1 MAPRTTKPK
10 SEDVDPL
17 KPKTEKAK
25 VEKIKPAPKMKAEKT
40 DKVTK
45 VKVERADKPKTE
57 KKSDKEEKAVKEDK
71 SKDGKGEKVKAITGD
86 VAVAVILEYLK
97 SQNRPY
103 SATEVSANLHGK
115 VSHPSSLPRI
125 CKRK

>member
-25 VEKIKPAPKMKAEKT
+25 VEKVKAAPKIKAEKT
-40 DKVTK
+40 DKSTK
-45 VKVERADKPKTE
+45 VKVEKADKPKTE
-57 KKSDKEEKAVKEDK
+57 KKSGKEEKGLKEDK
-71 SKDGKGEKVKAITGD
+71 SKYEKGDKVKAVTGD
-86 VAVAVILEYLK
+86 EAVAIILEYLK

-115 VSHPSSLPRI
+115 VSHQVSLSHIDERT
-125 CKRK
+125 